1 MKLENVNYDGL
12 ARLNASK
19 KGGRSSENMSVLS
32 QFLQSGRYAMKL
44 IFDEH
49 DLEEMRIWCS
59 EVEGREPYDWYLNKC
74 NAYAACAAHNDQ
86 FKGKIQVRRITHRK
100 DINQPMEI
108 YLIRRDKTLTMGEM
122 CQRRGYK

>member
-1 MKLENVNYDGL
+1 MKLDNVSYEEL
-12 ARLNASK
+12 ARLSASK
-19 KGGRSSENMSVLS
+19 KGGRSETMGVLN

-44 IFDEH
+44 IFDKN
-49 DLEEMRIWCS
+49 DFEEMRMWCS

-74 NAYAACAAHNDQ
+74 NTYAACAAHNDQ
-86 FKGKIQVRRITHRK
+86 FKGKIQVRRVTHRK
-100 DINQPMEI
+100 DENQPMEI